1 MTRLSLLGL
10 HNMPLVLST
19 AILKA
24 QDSGILI
31 SISEE
36 PEVNRE
42 LKPLSITILSDNH
55 MDYFD
60 IESDDKLP
68 MSQRSHGWYNKF
80 SKNNVFKRK

>member
-1 MTRLSLLGL
+1 MTKLSLLGL

-36 PEVNRE
+36 PKVHIE
-42 LKPLSITILSDNH
+42 LKPLKVPILFDH
-55 MDYFD
+55 TDCID

-68 MSQRSHGWYNKF
+68 MSKRSYGWYNKF
-80 SKNNVFKRK
+80 SKNSVFKRK